1 MIFYIYDDRGCE
13 VIASDIET
21 IRPIYEKYVD
31 WIDEYCREEIDQRFK

>member
-1 MIFYIYDDRGCE
+1 MMIEDARSLQ
-13 VIASDIET
+13 VILET